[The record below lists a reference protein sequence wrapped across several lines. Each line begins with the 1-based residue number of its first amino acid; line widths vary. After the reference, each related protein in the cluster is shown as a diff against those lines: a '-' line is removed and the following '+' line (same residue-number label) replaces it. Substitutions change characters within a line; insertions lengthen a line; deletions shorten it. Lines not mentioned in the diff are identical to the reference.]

1 MNVRRLCFLT
11 VAALAST
18 LAAAQSP
25 PPAVTGAPV
34 ALLLPL
40 SGRQAAAGATVRD
53 GFLTA
58 WYSAPATDRPPVRV
72 YDTAQL
78 SVPGAIAAAAS
89 DHAVML
95 VGPLTREEVAA
106 AADYTGSHPPILA
119 LNALA
124 TGRVLV
130 GGFWQFALS
139 PEDEARQAARRV
151 LAERHH
157 SGIELVPAGDWGSRV
172 LAAFRD
178 ELTADG
184 GQLLDTVTYEAG
196 SDYAEPIE
204 RALRINESEARH
216 KRLESVLGAKLQF
229 QPRRRGDISFIFSP
243 AQAGAERLLRPQL
256 RYYFAGDVAT
266 YATADAFQPDPN
278 ANQDLEGLLFPDS
291 PWMLGGALP
300 DGVRAAADAAWPVGG
315 PRRNAL
321 FAFGFDAWRLAA
333 ALRAQPD
340 PGSIAVDGL
349 SGHLSFGSDGRVHRE
364 LMWAQMRDGTPH
376 TLTDTPPAP
385 AAAASETASG
395 ASSANDASAR

>member
-1 MNVRRLCFLT
+1 MKVRHLYLLT
-11 VAALAST
+11 VAALATT

-25 PPAVTGAPV
+25 PPAAASGASPI

-40 SGRQAAAGATVRD
+40 SGRQGAAGATVRD

-58 WYSAPATDRPPVRV
+58 WYSAPAADRPPVRV

-78 SVPGAIAAAAS
+78 GVPGAIAAAAT
-89 DHAVML
+89 DHAAML

-106 AADYTGSHPPILA
+106 AADYTGSHPPIMA

-124 TGRVLV
+124 TGRLLI

-151 LAERHH
+151 LAEGHH
-157 SGIELVPAGDWGSRV
+157 SGIALVPAGDWGSRV

-184 GQLLDTVTYEAG
+184 GQLLDAVTYEAS

-278 ANQDLEGLLFPDS
+278 ANQDLEGLIFPDS

-300 DGVRAAADAAWPVGG
+300 DSVREAANAAWPVDG
-315 PRRNAL
+315 PPRNVL

-333 ALRAQPD
+333 ALRAQPTAA
-340 PGSIAVDGL
+340 SIDVDGL
-349 SGHLSFGSDGRVHRE
+349 SGHLSIGDDGHVRRT
-364 LMWAQMRDGTPH
+364 LQWAQMRNGEPH
-376 TLTDTPPAP
+376 ILVDAPPLPPPATPPA
-385 AAAASETASG
+385 AAPPVAQ
-395 ASSANDASAR
+395 